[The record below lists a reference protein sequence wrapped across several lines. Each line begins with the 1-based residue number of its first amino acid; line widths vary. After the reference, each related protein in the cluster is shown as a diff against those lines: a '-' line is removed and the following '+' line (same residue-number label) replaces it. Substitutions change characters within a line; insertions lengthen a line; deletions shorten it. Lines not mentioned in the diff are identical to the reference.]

1 MKNRLTFLLMA
12 GALLAPGALSAQ
24 RSLVEEANRL
34 YAEGRYAEA
43 HEMYLEALREN
54 PGSPLIRFNEGNAL
68 YRNQEFERAFEAY
81 QDALEAGDT
90 ALAQGAWYNL
100 GNSLFRQQQLD
111 ASLEAYKQALRIDP
125 GDTDAKHNLERVLE
139 QMEEQE
145 NQQEQQNQNQDGQ
158 DQENQDQQQPPPQGD
173 PEQDE
178 QDQDQP
184 PPGDDEQEQDQP
196 AQPPPG
202 QMTPEEA
209 ERLLQAIQEDPD
221 EVDRPPR
228 ADSLGAETAQELA
241 VRGVRVLG
249 EFLVFAGGCA
259 PNEAQRT
266 GMHRRAVRRWAILLA
281 AVVPPG
287 LALAAGPTDAAAQE
301 VSARAYL
308 SSGQVG
314 VGQQFVVNLEVSGA
328 QQVDRDPELP
338 DLTAFSVYLGSG
350 SSSSIQMSGGRTSI
364 TLTIQYRFQATR
376 AGTFTIDPI
385 GVQIGG
391 GAFTTAPLTLT
402 VSDTPVPQG
411 PSAGP
416 GVPGPRHR
424 ARGPVR
430 GGGAEP
436 VAGVREPAGGGRL
449 PHLHARER
457 EFVQH
462 HPVASRDRLLGGG
475 VSAGA

>member
-68 YRNQEFERAFEAY
+68 YRNQEFERAFEAW

-158 DQENQDQQQPPPQGD
+158 DQENQDQQQPPPRGD

-228 ADSLGAETAQELA
+228 ADSLG
-241 VRGVRVLG
+241 
-249 EFLVFAGGCA
+249 
-259 PNEAQRT
+259 
-266 GMHRRAVRRWAILLA
+266 RR
-281 AVVPPG
+281 
-287 LALAAGPTDAAAQE
+287 
-301 VSARAYL
+301 
-308 SSGQVG
+308 
-314 VGQQFVVNLEVSGA
+314 
-328 QQVDRDPELP
+328 
-338 DLTAFSVYLGSG
+338 
-350 SSSSIQMSGGRTSI
+350 
-364 TLTIQYRFQATR
+364 
-376 AGTFTIDPI
+376 
-385 GVQIGG
+385 
-391 GAFTTAPLTLT
+391 
-402 VSDTPVPQG
+402 
-411 PSAGP
+411 
-416 GVPGPRHR
+416 PRKNWR
-424 ARGPVR
+424 
-430 GGGAEP
+430 
-436 VAGVREPAGGGRL
+436 
-449 PHLHARER
+449 
-457 EFVQH
+457 
-462 HPVASRDRLLGGG
+462 
-475 VSAGA
+475 